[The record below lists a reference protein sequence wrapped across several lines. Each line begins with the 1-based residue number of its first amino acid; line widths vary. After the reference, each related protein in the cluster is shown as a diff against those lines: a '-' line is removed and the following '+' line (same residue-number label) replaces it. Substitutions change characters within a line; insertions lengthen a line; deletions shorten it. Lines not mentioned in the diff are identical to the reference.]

1 MCVIHIS
8 VRCSD
13 RFSELLVDDV
23 QDAEL
28 TVESIVGTALLE
40 VFDTVHVEGVT
51 LLTSQSTTIDKKEI
65 GSRVPEQ

>member
-13 RFSELLVDDV
+13 RFSELLVDNV

-40 VFDTVHVEGVT
+40 IFDTVHVEGVR
-51 LLTSQSTTIDKKEI
+51 LLTSQSTTIDEEEDREE
-65 GSRVPEQ
+65 GFE